1 MERFFYGSQH
11 TSRMKSG
18 YVWGKKLALVIVD
31 PQRKFSLN
39 IPEWESRRDSGVK
52 GINRFARIFREN
64 GAPVVFIHFDG
75 ASHTGY
81 AKDDGDEW
89 LEGMETADSDIV
101 VHKTNM
107 SCFKQT
113 DLEEVLKSRGVDCA
127 IYVGMLT
134 EYCVI
139 STYFGSSER
148 SIFPYLGEGALIP
161 YNSNGNE
168 AAELICN
175 TLSPELAEKF
185 LKGEQPEIRLE
196 DVIRIGCP
204 ASSDP
209 WNKGTYRRACTG
221 ALTAPCGA

>member
-1 MERFFYGSQH
+1 MR
-11 TSRMKSG
+11 SG
-18 YVWGKKLALVIVD
+18 YVWGKKLALVIID
-31 PQRKFSLN
+31 PQRKFSLDL
-39 IPEWESRRDSGVK
+39 PDWASRRDSAVA
-52 GINRFARIFREN
+52 GINAFARIFREN

-81 AKDDGDEW
+81 PGDDGDEW
-89 LEGMETADSDIV
+89 LQGIETDPSDIV
-101 VHKTNM
+101 VHKQNM

-113 DLEEVLKSRGVDCA
+113 ELEEVLRSRGVDCA
-127 IYVGMLT
+127 VYTGMLT

-161 YNSNGNE
+161 YNAEGNK

-175 TLSPELAEKF
+175 TVDIAVAEKF

-196 DVIRIGCP
+196 DVIRFRTNGPRIQWSWIWRP
-204 ASSDP
+204 
-209 WNKGTYRRACTG
+209 
-221 ALTAPCGA
+221 